1 MRLGALLALSVAA
14 LSGASCARSGAATL
28 PAPLATVTPTTT
40 AQAVGS
46 ATAAPAAAPPP
57 RPRTPLPPGFTSLV
71 EEREA
76 LCMGR
81 RVRLLPESATD
92 ARRFVRVTGAGGE
105 LLHEAH
111 GRVYVDGEN
120 RVGLYLAAELCGDL
134 DGDGVPELLMI
145 ESFEGK
151 RGFIHHV
158 VSLGEPVKHL
168 LMWANGDLGT
178 PLVPVKLRPGPSF
191 QLEGLVVFR
200 PPFDSDRGEPVFSFA
215 TAPVVPVVLSLVN
228 GEYRLT
234 SFSFPEVYR
243 AHRADVRDR
252 CSPSWEDCCADIPAW
267 LDGLVIGDWESD
279 KKKMKNAALR
289 ALLDRR
295 AAATRQ
301 RLRAELGS
309 ERWPVSASS
318 RW

>member
-1 MRLGALLALSVAA
+1 MPLGALLALSVSA

-40 AQAVGS
+40 ARAIGS

-71 EEREA
+71 DERDA

-81 RVRLLPESATD
+81 RVRVLPESATD

-111 GRVYVDGEN
+111 GRVYTDGEN
-120 RVGLYLAAELCGDL
+120 RVGRDLAAELCGDL
-134 DGDGVPELLMI
+134 DGDGVPELLMT
-145 ESFEGK
+145 ESF
-151 RGFIHHV
+151 
-158 VSLGEPVKHL
+158 
-168 LMWANGDLGT
+168 
-178 PLVPVKLRPGPSF
+178 
-191 QLEGLVVFR
+191 LVVFR

-252 CSPSWEDCCADIPAW
+252 CSPSWEDCWADIPAW
-267 LDGLVIGDWESD
+267 LDGLVIGDWDSD
-279 KKKMKNAALR
+279 KRKMKNAALR

-295 AAATRQ
+295 AAATRL

-318 RW
+318 SW

>member
-111 GRVYVDGEN
+111 GRV
-120 RVGLYLAAELCGDL
+120 
-134 DGDGVPELLMI
+134 
-145 ESFEGK
+145 
-151 RGFIHHV
+151 

-252 CSPSWEDCCADIPAW
+252 CSPSWEDCWADIPAW